1 MRREADF
8 TDELFI
14 WVFRRDDVSEDG
26 DTLNWL
32 RRDRLASPVNRA
44 AESPFDAAAVWRPAW
59 RSQRGD
65 TDEAEE
71 QLGSQRSGCS
81 SRLHPLTPPLQ
92 AGGAKGNS
100 ELR

>member
-1 MRREADF
+1 MARLRARLMLQ
-8 TDELFI
+8 LF
-14 WVFRRDDVSEDG
+14 DVQPGGPSVE
-26 DTLNWL
+26 
-32 RRDRLASPVNRA
+32 
-44 AESPFDAAAVWRPAW
+44 
-59 RSQRGD
+59 D